1 MRVGRTSICVLLA
14 AVLVSGS
21 ALLDTASA
29 QQQHITA
36 TVTGAKIQKVGF
48 RASARRQGPD
58 RSDSRC
64 HSRRQQEI
72 LAQQYNRSGPRDPNL
87 KTFTIFAW
95 TSTGRKITNPYDLV
109 FSVRPTNDQTSHK
122 DAKAMWNTI
131 AENTL
136 KGEDLGKFLKHL
148 DDDD

>member
-72 LAQQYNRSGPRDPNL
+72 LAQQYNRSGPSPM
-87 KTFTIFAW
+87 
-95 TSTGRKITNPYDLV
+95 
-109 FSVRPTNDQTSHK
+109 RPQSEDVH
-122 DAKAMWNTI
+122 DFRLDI
-131 AENTL
+131 DRPENYEPL
-136 KGEDLGKFLKHL
+136 
-148 DDDD
+148 